1 MYKMNLLLKIIITFF
16 VVLSI
21 IISNNYITLW
31 ALLVLLT
38 FYNYKNIKLLVIDV
52 FLIILL
58 AIVSRIIPL
67 LVLYK
72 IVYLFNLIYTFILTI
87 SFKDKRLF
95 KYLFKKYE
103 NKSLKEEFYNAN
115 IKDILDY
122 NEKQKEKLYNE
133 SVSIDDKV
141 IRDLDRKYLQSK
153 IRFNGYSTDNNRTV
167 KLAWNRIDTMLLLL
181 SIIVFII
188 ICLIGR

>member
-1 MYKMNLLLKIIITFF
+1 MYKMNLLLKIIIIFL

-58 AIVSRIIPL
+58 AVVSRITDL
-67 LVLYK
+67 LLLYK
-72 IVYLFNLIYTFILTI
+72 IIYLFDLIYTFILTI

-103 NKSLKEEFYNAN
+103 NKTLKEEFYDAN

-122 NEKQKEKLYNE
+122 NEKQKDKLYNE
-133 SVSIDDKV
+133 SVSIDDKI

-153 IRFNGYSTDNNRTV
+153 IRFNGYSRDSNKTV
-167 KLAWNRIDTMLLLL
+167 NVTWNKIDTMLLIL